1 LAGLPPTLILT
12 GGCDT
17 MRHEMNA
24 LAEDLQARRV
34 RVIHRQ
40 FPGADHYFTHTK
52 PAEVARTAIVMI
64 GDLLRQA
71 YSDPMT
77 GA

>member
-1 LAGLPPTLILT
+1 
-12 GGCDT
+12 